1 MTLSEH
7 LYLQYMNADTPEMK
21 HELLCRLVGICLK
34 AIGNLTPP
42 WRGAWHPDFHSL
54 RYKARAPWVFRWLQD
69 ELKKRQKDGA
79 RYIGRRCRFA
89 LIKEIDKHRREK
101 LREAKGGSAT
111 PEPLTPEQE
120 QAYRIERRQELMAVL
135 GLHMRYSSELNQL
148 DELERGI
155 TFDSIMALAPVKNV
169 ELARRYGCSEGQI
182 RKKKKSL
189 FGKLKRSKKARVEHY
204 DRQQMAAMRRNFNG
218 WAKIAR
224 KDQAVWWDKKR
235 DGKPF
240 VCSTKK

>member
-1 MTLSEH
+1 
-7 LYLQYMNADTPEMK
+7 MNADTPEFK
-21 HELLCRLVGICLK
+21 QECLRRLVGICLK
-34 AIGNLTPP
+34 AIGHLTPP
-42 WRGAWHPDFHSL
+42 WRGGWHPDFLSL
-54 RYKARAPWVFRWLQD
+54 RYKARMPWVFRWLEE

-79 RYIGRRCRFA
+79 RFIGRRCRNA
-89 LIKEIDKHRREK
+89 LIDEIRKHKAEQRRK
-101 LREAKGGSAT
+101 RLDAG
-111 PEPLTPEQE
+111 PPQEPLTPEQK
-120 QAYRIERRQELMAVL
+120 QARGIELRQELMAVL
-135 GLHMRYSSELNQL
+135 GLHMRYSTELNRL
-148 DELERGI
+148 DPLERDI

-189 FGKLKRSKKARVEHY
+189 FGKLKRSKKARIEHY
-204 DRQQMAAMRRNFNG
+204 DRQQMAAMRRNFDG

-240 VCSTKK
+240 VFTTKKQLYEKRKSYE